1 MCCWVAVRKEQ
12 LLNLSAPSPSDIPF
26 PLLDKPQQ
34 SGAALCHTG
43 GTVEKEFLAVHGFHS
58 GFVTSGTNCT
68 SSLGSKCSKWQK
80 QFSLCLWTGFKCRDY
95 YR

>member
-1 MCCWVAVRKEQ
+1 MQCWVAVRREQ
-12 LLNLSAPSPSDIPF
+12 LLNHSVPSPSDIPF
-26 PLLDKPQQ
+26 SLLYKPSTQEQQ
-34 SGAALCHTG
+34 LCHTG

-80 QFSLCLWTGFKCRDY
+80 QFSLCL
-95 YR
+95 